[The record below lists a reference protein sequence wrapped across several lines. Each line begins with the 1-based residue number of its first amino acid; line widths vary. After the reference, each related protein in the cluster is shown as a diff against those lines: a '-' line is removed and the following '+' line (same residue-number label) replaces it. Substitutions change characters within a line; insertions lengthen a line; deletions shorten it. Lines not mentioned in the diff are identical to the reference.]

1 MDKTL
6 LDKEEAE
13 AYLLNNFK
21 QDLKAWSSIHPEGW
35 GGCDAIL
42 HMDDHFNPGR
52 PYNHM
57 IDNDP
62 WRSHVFAAAFRV
74 MVETTQS
81 IWKGDGGEKAAI
93 QFCKEKGW
101 PVCSAGMGGPLLDV
115 DIMLREA
122 NLLPEEPDSSNA
134 KFYNDAVALFR
145 EILTKTERNVK

>member
-1 MDKTL
+1 MDKTSMII
-6 LDKEEAE
+6 EEAE
-13 AYLLNNFK
+13 EYIRRDFK
-21 QDLKAWSSIHPEGW
+21 HDLRLWFTFDGSYA
-35 GGCDAIL
+35 GCQFIP

-57 IDNDP
+57 INNDAR
-62 WRSHVFAAAFRV
+62 RSHVFAAAFRV

-81 IWKGDGGEKAAI
+81 IWKGDGGEEAAI
-93 QFCKEKGW
+93 QFCKDKGW
-101 PVCSAGMGGPLLDV
+101 PICSAGMGGPLLDV

-122 NLLPEEPDSSNA
+122 KLLPEEPDSSNA